1 MPPSCRT
8 RWRASVRPRAWSR
21 RPWSGGCASSTAS
34 SSAPGSTRSARPRC
48 GSAPWASRPVP
59 TTCCRRSPRSSW
71 RCAIS
76 GTRASPAWAW
86 PPPRPRSPRPP
97 RVADPLISVPDDF
110 PSVFENSVAHEAAR
124 KLGETRVYAA
134 RGADEE
140 QELIKRIGRARVA
153 INIRAHARFSDGVF
167 VGCPHLKMVSIWG
180 TGTDN
185 IDLDSAGRRGVTVC
199 NTPGANAYAVAEHAL
214 TLMLASGRRLV
225 RIDREMRGGAWP
237 REMLT
242 QCLGKTLGV
251 FGTGTIGARV
261 AALGKAIGMEVLTWS
276 ARTGDA
282 RAKEEILRSADFVTL
297 HLRLTP
303 ETRGFLGRKE
313 LSLMKKTAFLVNT
326 GRGALVEREALLDA
340 LATKKI
346 AGAGLDVF
354 HDEPLKPG
362 DAILGFDTVVLSPHN
377 AGQTAEVVRDGLLR
391 AVKNV
396 ENFLA
401 GKPTDVVVAPVK

>member
-1 MPPSCRT
+1 M
-8 RWRASVRPRAWSR
+8 A
-21 RPWSGGCASSTAS
+21 
-34 SSAPGSTRSARPRC
+34 APVIA
-48 GSAPWASRPVP
+48 
-59 TTCCRRSPRSSW
+59 
-71 RCAIS
+71 
-76 GTRASPAWAW
+76 
-86 PPPRPRSPRPP
+86 
-97 RVADPLISVPDDF
+97 VPDDF
-110 PSVFENSVAHEAAR
+110 PSVFEGSVAHKKCSA
-124 KLGETRVYAA
+124 LGEIRLFTA

-140 QELIKRIGRARVA
+140 AELIRRIDRANVA
-153 INIRAHARFSDGVF
+153 INIRAHANFTDGVF
-167 VGCPHLKMVSIWG
+167 AACSHLKMVSVWG
-180 TGTDN
+180 SGVDN
-185 IDLDSAGRRGVTVC
+185 IDLAAAGRRGITVC
-199 NTPGANAYAVAEHAL
+199 NTPGVNAFAVAEHAL
-214 TLMLASGRRLV
+214 TLMLAAGRKLV
-225 RIDREMRGGAWP
+225 RIDHEMRGGAWP

-261 AALGKAIGMEVLTWS
+261 IALGKAIGMDVLAWS
-276 ARTGDA
+276 ARGDEA
-282 RAKEEILRSADFVTL
+282 RIRTLGARPASKDEILRTADFVSL
-297 HLRLTP
+297 HVRLTP
-303 ETRGFLGRKE
+303 ETRGFLGRRD
-313 LSLMKKTAFLVNT
+313 LSLMKKTAILVNT

-401 GKPTDVVVAPVK
+401 GRPTDVVVAPVK